1 LLDTSVFEEKFKG
14 CTIAIIGRRP
24 EITPQ
29 IETLIHVAEYLTKYG
44 QPVPLDTLTRLLEA
58 GIDIKKFT

>member
-1 LLDTSVFEEKFKG
+1 MHSPLIEIQRLHHSYNRKDT
-14 CTIAIIGRRP
+14 

>member
-1 LLDTSVFEEKFKG
+1 MIVSPL
-14 CTIAIIGRRP
+14 IGVQRLHHSYNRRRP
-24 EITPQ
+24 QITQQ

>member
-1 LLDTSVFEEKFKG
+1 MHSPL
-14 CTIAIIGRRP
+14 IGFQRLHHSYNRKEN
-24 EITPQ
+24 EITTQ
-29 IETLIHVAEYLTKYG
+29 IETLIHVAQYLTKYG